1 MAVRLSAGI
10 LGSWGLNNIHTQN
23 SADLSKLL
31 EELGSSTEWQR
42 VVAAS
47 EPPPPPSPT
56 TTFPAV
62 LPLAS
67 NTTDEPAIK
76 LSSEVSG
83 GGVSEE
89 VLNLLRQLDSKFLE
103 GSGPSRFEQTPQ
115 PPGPSIAAPTVD
127 PLVDQYN
134 MTFAQ
139 ALPRITQLAQTQKVI
154 EHLRKVRGSNAW
166 LSHIHSSNR
175 SRKSKMTSKRVAGRS
190 AKASRK
196 LNLLG

>member
-10 LGSWGLNNIHTQN
+10 LALCGLDNIHTQN
-23 SADLSKLL
+23 STDLSKLL
-31 EELGSSTEWQR
+31 EELGSNTEWQR

-47 EPPPPPSPT
+47 EPPSQPPPT
-56 TTFPAV
+56 TTSPAV
-62 LPLAS
+62 LPLAP

-89 VLNLLRQLDSKFLE
+89 VMNLLRQLDSKPRE
-103 GSGPSRFEQTPQ
+103 GSEPSRSEQAPQ
-115 PPGPSIAAPTVD
+115 PPGPSIAAPNED
-127 PLVDQYN
+127 PLVDQRN

-139 ALPRITQLAQTQKVI
+139 ALPRITQLVQTQKVI

-175 SRKSKMTSKRVAGRS
+175 SRKSKMTSK
-190 AKASRK
+190 
-196 LNLLG
+196 